1 VILLP
6 DYPDRVIREHRVR
19 VERIA
24 LSVTFLLIFSASWWL
39 FSGLF
44 GSPELLSRLG
54 PISLIFITSLV
65 VIDLIDYGLIQKS
78 RIGVIANICY
88 PTLLAL
94 SISNLK
100 FNDLLISGSMYFF
113 MAVFLWFVAK
123 KNLSITHSS
132 RRWRGLTS
140 ILGLAFSASV
150 MYSIS
155 SEIQIYIIVFICIL
169 ITMIPDLISKDENH
183 KSRKDFIKKLDLVEE
198 QVLLLRSQGFSLE
211 QASSIL
217 KKAREDCWNEPEK
230 GLTAIL
236 LAEEEIERVKAL
248 TIDLDDIKKETRLFM
263 KKAESIAPGVHG
275 PRKAFESGQKESDFG
290 SLREAETLFR
300 LSKKRSEIIIQ
311 HWQNAIDEIERAE
324 ELISFVSGITLDSI
338 NSIIDSAK
346 EALESENPVEAIK
359 IASSV
364 PGHLE
369 SLESTTT
376 EAKEAIIEAEKAIQE
391 VEGSFSVST
400 KERLVES
407 KVALE
412 SGNSSLAK
420 GLATSIIRDINK
432 VSESMQNVQR
442 GLRQRKKLTA
452 VFPSGKS
459 GEQWMNQLE
468 DIETK
473 VNLEQWVEASDLL
486 ELLTKNLQ
494 KYEKSKSEAM
504 ELYSFVEGEWID
516 LRKKLDSSQ
525 IKVND
530 SMRMNAESKL
540 SESKKFL
547 EEGDIDST
555 LSSLGKTDEI
565 MENLRRRI

>member
-54 PISLIFITSLV
+54 PISLIFISSLV

-94 SISNLK
+94 SISNIE
-100 FNDLLISGSMYFF
+100 FNDVLISGSIYFL

-140 ILGLAFSASV
+140 IFGLAFSASV

-155 SEIQIYIIVFICIL
+155 SEIQIYMIVFTCIL

-198 QVLLLRSQGFSLE
+198 QVLLLRSQGISLE

-217 KKAREDCWNEPEK
+217 KKAREDCWNEPER
-230 GLTAIL
+230 GLTVIL

-248 TIDLDDIKKETRLFM
+248 ANDLDDIKQETHLFV

-290 SLREAETLFR
+290 SLREAEILFR

-311 HWQNAIDEIERAE
+311 HWQNAIDEIASAE
-324 ELISFVSGITLDSI
+324 ELISFVKGIKLDSI

-369 SLESTTT
+369 SLESMTT

-420 GLATSIIRDINK
+420 GLATSILRDINK
-432 VSESMQNVQR
+432 MSESMQNVQR

-459 GEQWMNQLE
+459 GDEWRNQLE

-473 VNLEQWVEASDLL
+473 VNLEQWVEASELL

-494 KYEKSKSEAM
+494 KYEKSKSEAQ
-504 ELYSFVEGEWID
+504 ELYSFVESEWID
-516 LRKKLDSSQ
+516 LRKKLDSSN

-540 SESKKFL
+540 SESKKLL

-555 LSSLGKTDEI
+555 LSTLGKTDEI

>member
-1 VILLP
+1 MILLP

-54 PISLIFITSLV
+54 PISLIFISSLV

-100 FNDLLISGSMYFF
+100 FNDVLISGSMYFF

-248 TIDLDDIKKETRLFM
+248 TIDLDDIKKETHLFM

-504 ELYSFVEGEWID
+504 ELYSFVESEWID

-530 SMRMNAESKL
+530 SMRMNAESKI

>member
-1 VILLP
+1 
-6 DYPDRVIREHRVR
+6 
-19 VERIA
+19 
-24 LSVTFLLIFSASWWL
+24 
-39 FSGLF
+39 
-44 GSPELLSRLG
+44 
-54 PISLIFITSLV
+54 
-65 VIDLIDYGLIQKS
+65 
-78 RIGVIANICY
+78 
-88 PTLLAL
+88 
-94 SISNLK
+94 
-100 FNDLLISGSMYFF
+100 
-113 MAVFLWFVAK
+113 
-123 KNLSITHSS
+123 
-132 RRWRGLTS
+132 
-140 ILGLAFSASV
+140 
-150 MYSIS
+150 
-155 SEIQIYIIVFICIL
+155 
-169 ITMIPDLISKDENH
+169 MIPDLISKDENH

-198 QVLLLRSQGFSLE
+198 QVLLLRSQGISLE

-230 GLTAIL
+230 GLTVIL

-248 TIDLDDIKKETRLFM
+248 ANDLDDIKQETHLFM

-290 SLREAETLFR
+290 SLREAEILFR

-311 HWQNAIDEIERAE
+311 HWQNAIDEIASAE
-324 ELISFVSGITLDSI
+324 GLISFVKGITLDSI

-420 GLATSIIRDINK
+420 GLATSILRDINK
-432 VSESMQNVQR
+432 MSESMQNVQR

-459 GEQWMNQLE
+459 GDEWRNQLD
-468 DIETK
+468 DIEIK
-473 VNLEQWVEASDLL
+473 VNLEQWVEASELL

-494 KYEKSKSEAM
+494 KYEKSKSEAQ
-504 ELYSFVEGEWID
+504 ELYSFVESEWID
-516 LRKKLDSSQ
+516 LRKKLDSSN

-540 SESKKFL
+540 SESKKLL

-555 LSSLGKTDEI
+555 LSTLGKTDEI

>member
-1 VILLP
+1 MILLP

-54 PISLIFITSLV
+54 PISLIFISSLV

-100 FNDLLISGSMYFF
+100 FNDVLISGSIYFL

-155 SEIQIYIIVFICIL
+155 SEIQIYMVVFTCIL
-169 ITMIPDLISKDENH
+169 ITMIPDLLSKDENH

-198 QVLLLRSQGFSLE
+198 QVLLLRSQGISLE

-230 GLTAIL
+230 GLTVIL

-248 TIDLDDIKKETRLFM
+248 ANDLDDIKQETHLFM

-290 SLREAETLFR
+290 SLREAEILFR

-311 HWQNAIDEIERAE
+311 HWQNAMDEIASAE
-324 ELISFVSGITLDSI
+324 ELISYVKGITLDSI
-338 NSIIDSAK
+338 YNIIDSAK

-420 GLATSIIRDINK
+420 GLATSILRDINK
-432 VSESMQNVQR
+432 MSESMQNVQR

-459 GEQWMNQLE
+459 GDQWRNQLE

-473 VNLEQWVEASDLL
+473 VNSEQWVEASDLL
-486 ELLTKNLQ
+486 ESLTKNLQ
-494 KYEKSKSEAM
+494 QYEKSRSEAL
-504 ELYSFVEGEWID
+504 ELYSFVESEWIE
-516 LRKKLDSSQ
+516 LRKKLDSSN

-540 SESKKFL
+540 SESKKLL

>member
-54 PISLIFITSLV
+54 PISLIFISSLV

-94 SISNLK
+94 SISNIE
-100 FNDLLISGSMYFF
+100 FNDVLISGSIYFL

-155 SEIQIYIIVFICIL
+155 SEIQIYMIVFTCIL

-198 QVLLLRSQGFSLE
+198 QVLLLRSQGISLE

-217 KKAREDCWNEPEK
+217 KKAREDCWNEPER
-230 GLTAIL
+230 GLTVIL

-248 TIDLDDIKKETRLFM
+248 ANDLDDIKQETHLFV

-290 SLREAETLFR
+290 SLREAEILFR

-311 HWQNAIDEIERAE
+311 HWQNAIDEIASAE
-324 ELISFVSGITLDSI
+324 ELISFVKGIKLDSI

-369 SLESTTT
+369 SLESMTT

-420 GLATSIIRDINK
+420 GLATSILRDINK
-432 VSESMQNVQR
+432 MSESMQNVQR

-459 GEQWMNQLE
+459 GDEWRNQLE

-473 VNLEQWVEASDLL
+473 VNLEQWVEASELL

-494 KYEKSKSEAM
+494 KYEKSKSEAQ
-504 ELYSFVEGEWID
+504 ELYSFVESEWID
-516 LRKKLDSSQ
+516 LRKKLDSSN

-540 SESKKFL
+540 SESKKLL

-555 LSSLGKTDEI
+555 LSTLGKTDEI

>member
-1 VILLP
+1 MILLP

-54 PISLIFITSLV
+54 PISLIFISSLV

-100 FNDLLISGSMYFF
+100 FNDVLISGSIYFL

-155 SEIQIYIIVFICIL
+155 SEIQIYMVVFTCIL
-169 ITMIPDLISKDENH
+169 ITMIPDLLSKDENH

-198 QVLLLRSQGFSLE
+198 QVLLLRSQGVSLE

-230 GLTAIL
+230 GLTVIL

-248 TIDLDDIKKETRLFM
+248 ANDLDDIKQETHLFM

-290 SLREAETLFR
+290 SLREAEILFR

-311 HWQNAIDEIERAE
+311 HWQNAIDELASAE
-324 ELISFVSGITLDSI
+324 ELISFVKGIPLDSI

-346 EALESENPVEAIK
+346 EALELENPVEAIK

-420 GLATSIIRDINK
+420 GLATSILRDINK
-432 VSESMQNVQR
+432 MSESMQNVQR

-459 GEQWMNQLE
+459 GDQWRNQLE

-473 VNLEQWVEASDLL
+473 VNSEQWVEASDLL
-486 ELLTKNLQ
+486 ESLTKNLQ
-494 KYEKSKSEAM
+494 QYEKSRSEAL
-504 ELYSFVEGEWID
+504 ELYSFVESEWIE
-516 LRKKLDSSQ
+516 LRKKLDSSN

-540 SESKKFL
+540 SESKKLL

>member
-1 VILLP
+1 MILLP

-54 PISLIFITSLV
+54 PISLIFISSLV

-94 SISNLK
+94 SISNIE
-100 FNDLLISGSMYFF
+100 FNDVLISGSIYFL

-155 SEIQIYIIVFICIL
+155 SEIQIYMIVFTCIL

-198 QVLLLRSQGFSLE
+198 QVLLLRSQGISLE

-230 GLTAIL
+230 GLTVIL

-248 TIDLDDIKKETRLFM
+248 ANDLDDIKQETHLFM

-290 SLREAETLFR
+290 SLREAEILFR

-311 HWQNAIDEIERAE
+311 HWQNAIDEIASAE
-324 ELISFVSGITLDSI
+324 GLISFVKGITLDSI

-420 GLATSIIRDINK
+420 GLATSILRDINK
-432 VSESMQNVQR
+432 MSESMQNVQR

-459 GEQWMNQLE
+459 GDEWRNQLE

-473 VNLEQWVEASDLL
+473 VNSEQWIEASELL

-494 KYEKSKSEAM
+494 KYEKSKSEAQ
-504 ELYSFVEGEWID
+504 ELYSFVESEWID
-516 LRKKLDSSQ
+516 LRKKLDSSN

-540 SESKKFL
+540 SESKKLL

-555 LSSLGKTDEI
+555 LSTLGKTDEI

>member
-1 VILLP
+1 MILLP

-54 PISLIFITSLV
+54 PISLIFISSLV
-65 VIDLIDYGLIQKS
+65 VIDLIDYGLIEKS

-100 FNDLLISGSMYFF
+100 FNDVLISGSIYFL
-113 MAVFLWFVAK
+113 MAIFLWFLAK

-155 SEIQIYIIVFICIL
+155 SEIQIYLIVFTCIL

-198 QVLLLRSQGFSLE
+198 QVLLLRSQGISLE

-230 GLTAIL
+230 GLTVIL

-248 TIDLDDIKKETRLFM
+248 ANDLDDIKQETHLFM

-290 SLREAETLFR
+290 SLREAEILFR

-311 HWQNAIDEIERAE
+311 HWQNAIDEIASAE
-324 ELISFVSGITLDSI
+324 GLISFVKGITLDSI

-369 SLESTTT
+369 SLESMTT

-400 KERLVES
+400 KEMLVES

-420 GLATSIIRDINK
+420 GLATSILRDINK
-432 VSESMQNVQR
+432 MSESMQNVQR

-459 GEQWMNQLE
+459 GDEWRNQLE

-473 VNLEQWVEASDLL
+473 VNSEQWVEASELL

-494 KYEKSKSEAM
+494 KYEKSKSEAQ
-504 ELYSFVEGEWID
+504 ELYSSVESEWID
-516 LRKKLDSSQ
+516 LRKKLDSSN

-540 SESKKFL
+540 SESKKLL

>member
-54 PISLIFITSLV
+54 PISLIFISSLV
-65 VIDLIDYGLIQKS
+65 VIDLIDYGLIEKS

-100 FNDLLISGSMYFF
+100 FNDVLISGSIYFL
-113 MAVFLWFVAK
+113 MAIFLWFLAK

-155 SEIQIYIIVFICIL
+155 SEIQIYLIVFTCIL
-169 ITMIPDLISKDENH
+169 ITMIPDLLSKDENH

-198 QVLLLRSQGFSLE
+198 QVLLLRSQGISLE

-230 GLTAIL
+230 GLTVIL

-248 TIDLDDIKKETRLFM
+248 ANDLDDIKQETHLFM

-290 SLREAETLFR
+290 SLREAEILFR

-311 HWQNAIDEIERAE
+311 HWQNAIDEIASAE
-324 ELISFVSGITLDSI
+324 GLISFVKGITLDSI

-391 VEGSFSVST
+391 VEGTFSVNT

-420 GLATSIIRDINK
+420 GLATSILRDINK
-432 VSESMQNVQR
+432 MSESMQNVQR
-442 GLRQRKKLTA
+442 GLRQKKKLTA

-459 GEQWMNQLE
+459 GDQWRNQLE

-473 VNLEQWVEASDLL
+473 VNSEQWVEASDLL
-486 ELLTKNLQ
+486 ELLTQNLQ
-494 KYEKSKSEAM
+494 QYEKSRSEAL
-504 ELYSFVEGEWID
+504 ELYSFVESEWID
-516 LRKKLDSSQ
+516 LRKKLDSSN

-540 SESKKFL
+540 SESKKLL

>member
-1 VILLP
+1 MILLP

-54 PISLIFITSLV
+54 PISLIFISSLV

-100 FNDLLISGSMYFF
+100 FNDVLISGSIYFL

-155 SEIQIYIIVFICIL
+155 SEIQIYMIVFTCIL
-169 ITMIPDLISKDENH
+169 ITMIPDLLSKDENH

-198 QVLLLRSQGFSLE
+198 QVLLLRSQGISLE

-230 GLTAIL
+230 GLTVIL

-248 TIDLDDIKKETRLFM
+248 ANDLDDIKQETHLFM

-290 SLREAETLFR
+290 SLREAEILFR

-311 HWQNAIDEIERAE
+311 HWQNAIDELASAE
-324 ELISFVSGITLDSI
+324 ELISFVKGIPLDSI

-420 GLATSIIRDINK
+420 GLATSILRDINK
-432 VSESMQNVQR
+432 MSESMQNVQR

-459 GEQWMNQLE
+459 GDQWRNQLE

-473 VNLEQWVEASDLL
+473 VNSEQWVEASDLL

-494 KYEKSKSEAM
+494 QYEKSRSEAL
-504 ELYSFVEGEWID
+504 ELYSFVESEWIE
-516 LRKKLDSSQ
+516 LRKKLDSSN

-540 SESKKFL
+540 SESKKLL
-547 EEGDIDST
+547 EDGDIDST

>member
-1 VILLP
+1 MILLP

-54 PISLIFITSLV
+54 PISLIFISSLV

-100 FNDLLISGSMYFF
+100 INDVLISGSIYFL

-155 SEIQIYIIVFICIL
+155 SEIQIYMIVFTCIL
-169 ITMIPDLISKDENH
+169 ITMIPDLLSKDENH

-198 QVLLLRSQGFSLE
+198 QVLLLRSQGVSLE

-230 GLTAIL
+230 GLTVIL

-248 TIDLDDIKKETRLFM
+248 ANDLDDIKQETHLFM

-290 SLREAETLFR
+290 SLREAEILFR

-311 HWQNAIDEIERAE
+311 HWQNAIDELASAE
-324 ELISFVSGITLDSI
+324 ELISFVKGIPLDSI

-420 GLATSIIRDINK
+420 GLATSILRDINK
-432 VSESMQNVQR
+432 MSESMQNVQR

-459 GEQWMNQLE
+459 GDQWRNQLE

-473 VNLEQWVEASDLL
+473 VNSEQWVEASDLL
-486 ELLTKNLQ
+486 ESLTKNLQ
-494 KYEKSKSEAM
+494 QYEKSRSEAL
-504 ELYSFVEGEWID
+504 ELYSFVESEWIE
-516 LRKKLDSSQ
+516 LRKKLDSSN

-540 SESKKFL
+540 SESKKLL

>member
-1 VILLP
+1 MILLP

-54 PISLIFITSLV
+54 PISLIFISSLV

-94 SISNLK
+94 SISNIE
-100 FNDLLISGSMYFF
+100 FNDVLISGSIYFL

-140 ILGLAFSASV
+140 IFGLAFSASV

-155 SEIQIYIIVFICIL
+155 SEIQIYMIVFTCIL

-198 QVLLLRSQGFSLE
+198 QVLLLRSQGISLE

-217 KKAREDCWNEPEK
+217 KKAREDCWNEPER
-230 GLTAIL
+230 GLTVIL

-248 TIDLDDIKKETRLFM
+248 ANDLDDIKQETHLFV

-290 SLREAETLFR
+290 SLREAEILFR

-311 HWQNAIDEIERAE
+311 HWQNAIDEIASAE
-324 ELISFVSGITLDSI
+324 ELISFVKGIKLDSI

-369 SLESTTT
+369 SLESMTT

-420 GLATSIIRDINK
+420 GLATSILRDINK
-432 VSESMQNVQR
+432 MSESMQNVQR

-459 GEQWMNQLE
+459 GDEWRNQLE

-473 VNLEQWVEASDLL
+473 VNLEQWVEASELL

-494 KYEKSKSEAM
+494 KYEKSKSEAQ
-504 ELYSFVEGEWID
+504 ELYSFVESEWID
-516 LRKKLDSSQ
+516 LRKKLDSSN

-540 SESKKFL
+540 SESKKLL

>member
-1 VILLP
+1 MILLP

-44 GSPELLSRLG
+44 GTPKLLSRLG
-54 PISLIFITSLV
+54 PISLIFISSLV

-94 SISNLK
+94 SISNIE
-100 FNDLLISGSMYFF
+100 FNDVLISGSIYFL

-155 SEIQIYIIVFICIL
+155 SEIQIYMIVFTCIL

-198 QVLLLRSQGFSLE
+198 QVLLLRSQGISLE

-217 KKAREDCWNEPEK
+217 KKAREDCWNEPER
-230 GLTAIL
+230 GLTVIL

-248 TIDLDDIKKETRLFM
+248 ANDLDDIKQETHLFM

-290 SLREAETLFR
+290 SLREAEILFR

-311 HWQNAIDEIERAE
+311 HWQNAIDEIASAE
-324 ELISFVSGITLDSI
+324 ELISFVKGIKLDSI

-420 GLATSIIRDINK
+420 GLATSILRDINK
-432 VSESMQNVQR
+432 MSESMQNVQR

-459 GEQWMNQLE
+459 GDEWRNQLE

-473 VNLEQWVEASDLL
+473 VNLEQWVEASELL

-494 KYEKSKSEAM
+494 KYEKSKSEAQ
-504 ELYSFVEGEWID
+504 ELYSFVESEWID
-516 LRKKLDSSQ
+516 LRKKLDSSN

-540 SESKKFL
+540 SESKKLL

-555 LSSLGKTDEI
+555 LSTLGKTDEI

>member
-1 VILLP
+1 MILLP

-54 PISLIFITSLV
+54 PISLIFISSLV

-100 FNDLLISGSMYFF
+100 FNDVLISGSIYFL

-155 SEIQIYIIVFICIL
+155 SEIQIYMIVFTCIL

-198 QVLLLRSQGFSLE
+198 QVLLLRSQGISLE

-230 GLTAIL
+230 GLTVIL

-248 TIDLDDIKKETRLFM
+248 ANDLDEIKQETHLFM

-290 SLREAETLFR
+290 SLREAEILFR

-311 HWQNAIDEIERAE
+311 HWQNAIDEIASAE
-324 ELISFVSGITLDSI
+324 ELISIVQGITLDSI

-420 GLATSIIRDINK
+420 GLATSILRDINK
-432 VSESMQNVQR
+432 MSESMQNVQR

-459 GEQWMNQLE
+459 GDQWRNQLE

-473 VNLEQWVEASDLL
+473 VNSEQWVEASELL

-494 KYEKSKSEAM
+494 QYEKSRSEAL
-504 ELYSFVEGEWID
+504 ELYSFVESEWID
-516 LRKKLDSSQ
+516 LRKKLDSSN

-540 SESKKFL
+540 SESKKLL

>member
-1 VILLP
+1 
-6 DYPDRVIREHRVR
+6 VIREHRVR

-54 PISLIFITSLV
+54 PISLIFISSLV

-100 FNDLLISGSMYFF
+100 FNDVLISGSIYFL

-155 SEIQIYIIVFICIL
+155 SEIQIYMIVFTCIL
-169 ITMIPDLISKDENH
+169 ITMIPDLLSKDENH

-198 QVLLLRSQGFSLE
+198 QVLLLRSQGISLE

-230 GLTAIL
+230 GLTVIL

-248 TIDLDDIKKETRLFM
+248 ANDLDDIKQETHLFM

-290 SLREAETLFR
+290 SLREAEILFR

-311 HWQNAIDEIERAE
+311 HWQNAIDELASAE
-324 ELISFVSGITLDSI
+324 ELISYVKGITLDSI

-420 GLATSIIRDINK
+420 GLATSILRDINK
-432 VSESMQNVQR
+432 MSESMQNVQR

-459 GEQWMNQLE
+459 GDQWRNQLE

-473 VNLEQWVEASDLL
+473 VNSEQWVEASDLL
-486 ELLTKNLQ
+486 ESLTKNLQ
-494 KYEKSKSEAM
+494 QYEKSRSEAL
-504 ELYSFVEGEWID
+504 ELYSFVESEWIE
-516 LRKKLDSSQ
+516 LRKKLDSSN

-540 SESKKFL
+540 SESKKLL

>member
-1 VILLP
+1 
-6 DYPDRVIREHRVR
+6 VIREHRVR

-54 PISLIFITSLV
+54 PISLIFISSLV

-100 FNDLLISGSMYFF
+100 FNDVLISGSIYFL

-155 SEIQIYIIVFICIL
+155 SEIQIYMVVFTCIL
-169 ITMIPDLISKDENH
+169 ITMIPDLLSKDENH

-198 QVLLLRSQGFSLE
+198 QVLLLRSQGISLE

-230 GLTAIL
+230 GLTVIL

-248 TIDLDDIKKETRLFM
+248 ANDLDDIKQETHLFM

-290 SLREAETLFR
+290 SLREAEILFR

-311 HWQNAIDEIERAE
+311 HWQNAMDEIASAE
-324 ELISFVSGITLDSI
+324 ELISYVKGITLDSI
-338 NSIIDSAK
+338 NNIIDSAK
-346 EALESENPVEAIK
+346 EALGSENPVEAIK

-400 KERLVES
+400 KERLLES

-420 GLATSIIRDINK
+420 GLATSILRDINK
-432 VSESMQNVQR
+432 MSESMQNVQR

-459 GEQWMNQLE
+459 GDQWRNQLE

-473 VNLEQWVEASDLL
+473 VNSEQWVEASDLL
-486 ELLTKNLQ
+486 ESLTKNLQ
-494 KYEKSKSEAM
+494 QYEKSRSEAL
-504 ELYSFVEGEWID
+504 ELYSFVESEWIE
-516 LRKKLDSSQ
+516 LRKKLDSSN

-540 SESKKFL
+540 SESKKLL

>member
-1 VILLP
+1 MILLP

-54 PISLIFITSLV
+54 PISLIFISSLV

-183 KSRKDFIKKLDLVEE
+183 KSRKDFIKKLDLVED

-300 LSKKRSEIIIQ
+300 LSKKRSKIIIQ

-504 ELYSFVEGEWID
+504 ELYSFVESEWID

>member
-1 VILLP
+1 MILLP

-54 PISLIFITSLV
+54 PISLIFISSLV

-100 FNDLLISGSMYFF
+100 FNDVLISGSIYFL

-155 SEIQIYIIVFICIL
+155 SEIQIYMVVFTCIL
-169 ITMIPDLISKDENH
+169 ITMIPDLLSKDENH

-198 QVLLLRSQGFSLE
+198 QVLLLRSQGISLE

-230 GLTAIL
+230 GLTVIL

-248 TIDLDDIKKETRLFM
+248 ANDLDDIKQETHLFM

-290 SLREAETLFR
+290 SLRDAEILFR

-311 HWQNAIDEIERAE
+311 HWQNAMDEIASAE
-324 ELISFVSGITLDSI
+324 ELISYVKGITLDSI
-338 NSIIDSAK
+338 NNIIDSAK

-420 GLATSIIRDINK
+420 GLATSILRDINK
-432 VSESMQNVQR
+432 MSESMQNVQR

-459 GEQWMNQLE
+459 GDQWRNQLE

-473 VNLEQWVEASDLL
+473 VNSEQWVEASDLL
-486 ELLTKNLQ
+486 ESLTKNLQ
-494 KYEKSKSEAM
+494 KYEKSRSEAL
-504 ELYSFVEGEWID
+504 ELYSFVESEWIE
-516 LRKKLDSSQ
+516 LRKKLDSSN

-540 SESKKFL
+540 SESKRLL

>member
-1 VILLP
+1 MILLP

-54 PISLIFITSLV
+54 PISLIFISSLV

-100 FNDLLISGSMYFF
+100 FNDVLISGSIYFL

-155 SEIQIYIIVFICIL
+155 SEIQIYMVVFTCIL
-169 ITMIPDLISKDENH
+169 ITMIPDLLSKDENH

-198 QVLLLRSQGFSLE
+198 QVLLLRSQGVSLE

-230 GLTAIL
+230 GLTVIL

-248 TIDLDDIKKETRLFM
+248 ANDLDDIKQETHLFM

-290 SLREAETLFR
+290 SLREAEILFR

-311 HWQNAIDEIERAE
+311 HWQNAIDELASAE
-324 ELISFVSGITLDSI
+324 ELISFVKGIPLDSI

-420 GLATSIIRDINK
+420 GLATSILRDINK
-432 VSESMQNVQR
+432 MSESMQNVQR

-459 GEQWMNQLE
+459 GDQWRNQLE

-473 VNLEQWVEASDLL
+473 VNSEQWVEASDLL

-494 KYEKSKSEAM
+494 QYEKSRSEAL
-504 ELYSFVEGEWID
+504 ELYSFVESEWIE
-516 LRKKLDSSQ
+516 LRKKLDSSN

-540 SESKKFL
+540 SESKKLL
-547 EEGDIDST
+547 EDGDIDST

>member
-1 VILLP
+1 MILLP

-54 PISLIFITSLV
+54 PISLIFISSLV
-65 VIDLIDYGLIQKS
+65 VIDLIDYGLIEKS

-100 FNDLLISGSMYFF
+100 FNDVLISGSIYFL
-113 MAVFLWFVAK
+113 MAIFLWFLAK

-155 SEIQIYIIVFICIL
+155 SEIQIYLIVFTCIL
-169 ITMIPDLISKDENH
+169 ITMIPDLLSKDENH

-198 QVLLLRSQGFSLE
+198 QVLLLRSQGISLE

-230 GLTAIL
+230 GLTVIL

-248 TIDLDDIKKETRLFM
+248 ANDLDDIKQETHLFM

-290 SLREAETLFR
+290 SLREAEILFR

-311 HWQNAIDEIERAE
+311 HWQNAIDEIASAE
-324 ELISFVSGITLDSI
+324 GLISFVKGITLDSI

-391 VEGSFSVST
+391 VEGTFSVNT

-420 GLATSIIRDINK
+420 GLATSILRDINK
-432 VSESMQNVQR
+432 MSESMQNVQR

-459 GEQWMNQLE
+459 GDEWRNQLE
-468 DIETK
+468 DIEIK
-473 VNLEQWVEASDLL
+473 VNLEQWVEASELL

-494 KYEKSKSEAM
+494 KYEKSKSEAQ
-504 ELYSFVEGEWID
+504 ELYSFVESEWID
-516 LRKKLDSSQ
+516 LRKKLDSSN

-540 SESKKFL
+540 SESKKLL

-555 LSSLGKTDEI
+555 LSTLGKTDEI

>member
-1 VILLP
+1 MILLP

-54 PISLIFITSLV
+54 PISLIFISSLV

-100 FNDLLISGSMYFF
+100 FNDVLISGSIYFL

-155 SEIQIYIIVFICIL
+155 SEIQIYMVVFTCIL
-169 ITMIPDLISKDENH
+169 ITMIPDLLSKDENH

-198 QVLLLRSQGFSLE
+198 QVLLLRSQGISLE

-230 GLTAIL
+230 GLTVIL

-248 TIDLDDIKKETRLFM
+248 ANDLDDIKQETHLFM

-290 SLREAETLFR
+290 SLREAEILFR

-311 HWQNAIDEIERAE
+311 HWQNAMDEIASAE
-324 ELISFVSGITLDSI
+324 ELISYVKGITLDSI
-338 NSIIDSAK
+338 NNIIDSAK

-400 KERLVES
+400 KERLLES

-420 GLATSIIRDINK
+420 GLATSILRDINK
-432 VSESMQNVQR
+432 MSESMQNVQR

-452 VFPSGKS
+452 FFPSGKS
-459 GEQWMNQLE
+459 GDQWRNQLE

-473 VNLEQWVEASDLL
+473 VNSEQWVEASDLL
-486 ELLTKNLQ
+486 ESLTKNLQ
-494 KYEKSKSEAM
+494 QYEKSRSEAL
-504 ELYSFVEGEWID
+504 ELYSFVESEWIE
-516 LRKKLDSSQ
+516 LRKKLDSSN

-540 SESKKFL
+540 SKSKRLL

>member
-1 VILLP
+1 MILLP

-54 PISLIFITSLV
+54 PISLIFISSLV
-65 VIDLIDYGLIQKS
+65 VIDLIDYGLIEKS

-100 FNDLLISGSMYFF
+100 FNDVLISGSIYFL
-113 MAVFLWFVAK
+113 MAIFLWFLAK

-155 SEIQIYIIVFICIL
+155 SEIQIYLIVFTCIL
-169 ITMIPDLISKDENH
+169 ITMIPDLLSKDENH

-198 QVLLLRSQGFSLE
+198 QVLLLRSQGISLE

-230 GLTAIL
+230 GLTVIL

-248 TIDLDDIKKETRLFM
+248 ANDLDDIKQETHLFM
-263 KKAESIAPGVHG
+263 KKAESIAPGVYG
-275 PRKAFESGQKESDFG
+275 PRKAFESGQKESDFC
-290 SLREAETLFR
+290 SLREAEILFR

-311 HWQNAIDEIERAE
+311 HSQNAIDEIASAE
-324 ELISFVSGITLDSI
+324 GLISFVKGITLDSI

-391 VEGSFSVST
+391 VEGTFSVNT

-420 GLATSIIRDINK
+420 GLATSILRDINK
-432 VSESMQNVQR
+432 MSESMQNVQR
-442 GLRQRKKLTA
+442 GLRQKKKLTA

-459 GEQWMNQLE
+459 GDQWRNQLE

-473 VNLEQWVEASDLL
+473 VNSERWVEASDLL
-486 ELLTKNLQ
+486 ELLTQNLQ
-494 KYEKSKSEAM
+494 QYEKSRSEAL
-504 ELYSFVEGEWID
+504 ELYSFVESEWID
-516 LRKKLDSSQ
+516 LRKKLDSSN

-540 SESKKFL
+540 SESKKLL

-555 LSSLGKTDEI
+555 LSTLGKTDEI

>member
-1 VILLP
+1 MILLP

-54 PISLIFITSLV
+54 PISLIFISSLV

-100 FNDLLISGSMYFF
+100 FNDVLISGSIYFL

-155 SEIQIYIIVFICIL
+155 SEIQIYMVVFTCIL
-169 ITMIPDLISKDENH
+169 ISMIPDLLSKDENH

-198 QVLLLRSQGFSLE
+198 QVLLLRSQGISLE

-230 GLTAIL
+230 GLTVIL

-248 TIDLDDIKKETRLFM
+248 ANDLDDIKQETHLFM

-290 SLREAETLFR
+290 SLREAEILFR

-311 HWQNAIDEIERAE
+311 HWQNAIDELASAE
-324 ELISFVSGITLDSI
+324 ELISFVKGIPLDSI

-420 GLATSIIRDINK
+420 GLATSILRDINK
-432 VSESMQNVQR
+432 MSESMQNVQR

-459 GEQWMNQLE
+459 GDQWRNQLE

-473 VNLEQWVEASDLL
+473 VNSEQWVEASDLL

-494 KYEKSKSEAM
+494 QYEKSRSEAL
-504 ELYSFVEGEWID
+504 ELYSFVESEWIE
-516 LRKKLDSSQ
+516 LRKKLDSSN

-540 SESKKFL
+540 SESKKLL
-547 EEGDIDST
+547 EDGDIDST